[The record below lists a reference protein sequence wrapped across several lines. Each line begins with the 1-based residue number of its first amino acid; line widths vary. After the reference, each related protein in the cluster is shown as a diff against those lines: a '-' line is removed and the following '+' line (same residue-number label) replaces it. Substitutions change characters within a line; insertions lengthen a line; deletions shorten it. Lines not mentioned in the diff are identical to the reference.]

1 MKNYIIV
8 SIGLLLI
15 CGCSQTSSKE
25 SKGFMEI
32 IGDISVSK
40 IEVIDG
46 RTGERHSTT
55 EDENIEQFYQLLS
68 EREYKEMKNHEKV
81 KGYIYCA
88 VLYSGKKDF
97 NVTFLDDEIDIN
109 GTYYSLNN
117 PILEEDIFKLLE

>member
-32 IGDISVSK
+32 IGYISVSK

-81 KGYIYCA
+81 KGYILRC
-88 VLYSGKKDF
+88 SIFRKKRF
-97 NVTFLDDEIDIN
+97 
-109 GTYYSLNN
+109 
-117 PILEEDIFKLLE
+117 

>member
-8 SIGLLLI
+8 SIVLLLI

-25 SKGFMEI
+25 SKSFMEI
-32 IGDISVSK
+32 IGELSVSK
-40 IEVIDG
+40 LEVIDG

-55 EDENIEQFYQLLS
+55 ENEKIEQFYQLLS

-88 VLYSGKKDF
+88 VLYSGKKDI
-97 NVTFLDDEIDIN
+97 NVTFLGNEIDID

-117 PILEEDIFKLLE
+117 PIVEEDIFKLLE